1 MIATKDPGTGKR
13 CSRRGFARAALMLT
27 TGMSMELAGIASAA
41 VANVSGTSSAFV
53 GAEST
58 VSAAQPGLHGDTQA
72 GLAAAYG
79 RLPLRFEPNVGQ
91 APSAV
96 KYLAR
101 ADGYSVGLTES
112 GVLINL
118 MQKKAGKPAG
128 KKSATVTHA
137 QLRLSLDRARIQ
149 PGLRAERRQGSVS
162 NYFIGS
168 DRARWHNHVANYG
181 AVRYIDVYPGIDWT
195 LYGNPQQLEYDFVI
209 AAHTDPQR
217 IRLNI
222 EGAEHL
228 SLDGNGDLLIE
239 AAGRTLRQFKPVI
252 YQTTD
257 DGARQTV
264 AGHYVVDEARRQIAF
279 SIGDYDPSR
288 ALVIDPVLA
297 YSTRLGGSGYDQANA
312 VAVDAEGHA
321 YVAGY
326 TLSTDFPIARPG
338 QAVNAGADDAFV
350 AKLSRDGST
359 LIYSTYLGGSNSD
372 EASAIAVDGTGNAY
386 ITGLTDSTDF
396 PTSAPL
402 QAANA
407 GSGDVFIVKLNR
419 TGTALLYSTYLGGD
433 SPDEANAIA
442 VDRRGDAY
450 VAGNTRSNDFPLVQP
465 LQAALAGSEDAFV
478 AKLNRRG
485 SALVYSTYLGGS
497 DADEANALAIDWA
510 GNAYVAGQTDSADFP
525 TVGPIQAS
533 NAGNGDAFVTKLN
546 SSGSALKYSSYLG
559 GGGSDVAYGIAVDM
573 TGNAYVVGETS
584 SADFPTARA
593 LQSALSGDVDAF
605 VAKLDRKG
613 RALAYSTYLGG
624 NGSDTATAIA
634 VDAAGEAYVAGRTG
648 SVDFPTPGGLQ
659 LAFAG
664 GVYDAFVSRFDRN
677 GGALLYSTYLGG
689 SNPDIATAI
698 AVDRGG
704 NAYAAGVSASIDF
717 PAGRPGS
724 AAAAGVYS
732 YDAFVTKL
740 SPY

>member
-1 MIATKDPGTGKR
+1 
-13 CSRRGFARAALMLT
+13 
-27 TGMSMELAGIASAA
+27 
-41 VANVSGTSSAFV
+41 
-53 GAEST
+53 
-58 VSAAQPGLHGDTQA
+58 
-72 GLAAAYG
+72 
-79 RLPLRFEPNVGQ
+79 
-91 APSAV
+91 V
-96 KYLAR
+96 KYLAH

-112 GVLINL
+112 GALLNL
-118 MQKKAGKPAG
+118 MQKRTGNPAD

-137 QLRLSLDRARIQ
+137 QLRLSLDRARLQ
-149 PGLRAERRQGSVS
+149 PGLRAERRQDSVS
-162 NYFIGS
+162 NYFVGS
-168 DRARWHNHVANYG
+168 DHAQWRNNVANYG

-222 EGAEHL
+222 EGAERL
-228 SLDGNGDLLIE
+228 SLDDNGDLLIE
-239 AAGRTLRQFKPVI
+239 VAGRTLRQFKPFI

-257 DGARQTV
+257 DGTRQTV
-264 AGHYVVDEARRQIAF
+264 AGHYVIDEAHRQVAF
-279 SIGDYDPSR
+279 SIGDYDSSR
-288 ALVIDPVLA
+288 ILVIDPVLA

-326 TLSTDFPIARPG
+326 TLSADFPIARPG

-372 EASAIAVDGTGNAY
+372 EASAIAVDDAGDAY
-386 ITGLTDSTDF
+386 ITGFTDSTDF

-419 TGTALLYSTYLGGD
+419 TGTALLYSTYLGGN

-442 VDRRGDAY
+442 VDRSGDVY
-450 VAGNTRSNDFPLVQP
+450 IAGSTRSSDFPLMQP
-465 LQAALAGSEDAFV
+465 LQATLAGSEDAFV
-478 AKLNRRG
+478 AKLNRAG
-485 SALVYSTYLGGS
+485 SALVYSTYLGGG
-497 DADEANALAIDWA
+497 DVDEANALAIDWA
-510 GNAYVAGQTDSADFP
+510 GNAYVAGQTDSTDFP
-525 TVGPIQAS
+525 TADPLQAS
-533 NAGNGDAFVTKLN
+533 NAGSGDAFVTKLN
-546 SSGSALKYSSYLG
+546 PRGGALKYSTYLG
-559 GGGSDVAYGIAVDM
+559 GGGSDIAYGIAVDM
-573 TGNAYVVGETS
+573 AGNAYVVGDTS
-584 SADFPTARA
+584 SSDFPIARA
-593 LQSALSGDVDAF
+593 SQSALSGDVDAF

-613 RALAYSTYLGG
+613 RALTYSTYLGG
-624 NGSDTATAIA
+624 SGSDTATAIA
-634 VDAAGEAYVAGRTG
+634 VGAAGDAYVAGRTG
-648 SVDFPTPGGLQ
+648 SDDFPTSGGLQ

-664 GVYDAFVSRFDRN
+664 GVYDAFVSRFDRS

-704 NAYAAGVSASIDF
+704 NAYVAGISASGDF
-717 PAGRPGS
+717 PAGRPAS
-724 AAAAGVYS
+724 AAASSVYS